1 MDIFFITLIWIHG
14 AFVSIEETAKA
25 ADFFR
30 ADGLIVTGSAT
41 GDPAS
46 PQEVISVVDYHD
58 CDSVDLFS
66 QLKSVMD
73 SGGNLPVLVGSGVTP
88 DNLQSFS
95 SATALII
102 G

>member
-1 MDIFFITLIWIHG
+1 MDIFCITLICIHG

-46 PQEVISVVDYHD
+46 PQKVILVVDDDCDWQISLPRSFSVVME
-58 CDSVDLFS
+58 
-66 QLKSVMD
+66 Q
-73 SGGNLPVLVGSGVTP
+73 
-88 DNLQSFS
+88 
-95 SATALII
+95 
-102 G
+102 

>member
-1 MDIFFITLIWIHG
+1 M
-14 AFVSIEETAKA
+14 
-25 ADFFR
+25 
-30 ADGLIVTGSAT
+30 IVTGSAT

-46 PQEVISVVDYHD
+46 PEEVVSVVYRDFDSDHLFLSVVDYHD

-73 SGGNLPVLVGSGVTP
+73 SVGNLPVMVGSGVTP
-88 DNLQSFS
+88 ENLQSFS

-102 G
+102 GFNFAVIFHTWC